1 MSEEAPKP
9 QDPSQVKLIRIG
21 DDQTVL
27 SHVPGWYGEACGQ
40 GHIRKVAISDDRGK
54 VLRYELQ
61 VKTPVKMEFCKV
73 GDVIKCHLNGGLFV
87 RHFSQD
93 EKETT

>member
-9 QDPSQVKLIRIG
+9 RDDSQVKLIGIG

-27 SHVPGWYGEACGQ
+27 SHVPGWYGEACCQ
-40 GHIRKVAISDDRGK
+40 GLIRKVAISDDRGK

-73 GDVIKCHLNGGLFV
+73 GDVIKNSLNGALFV
-87 RHFSQD
+87 RHFSQQTG
-93 EKETT
+93 EPA

>member
-9 QDPSQVKLIRIG
+9 RDDSKVKLIGFAEDKCAI
-21 DDQTVL
+21 L

-40 GHIRKVAISDDRGK
+40 GKIKKVKRQNIVQNQGWCLE
-54 VLRYELQ
+54 VTTPT
-61 VKTPVKMEFCKV
+61 KTEYCRV
-73 GDVIKCHLNGGLFV
+73 GDVIRQHLNGGLFV

>member
-9 QDPSQVKLIRIG
+9 RDDSKVKLIGIG
-21 DDQTVL
+21 HDQTIL

-40 GHIRKVAISDDRGK
+40 GLIRKA
-54 VLRYELQ
+54 VLNELTGSSYLGLEVQ
-61 VKTPVKMEFCKV
+61 TPTKKDFCKV
-73 GDVIKCHLNGGLFV
+73 GDVIKQHRNGALFV